1 MKAMSTE
8 MDMIKERIQAIRLK
22 MSSKMD
28 TTETF
33 QDSLRTYDCP
43 ECKDM
48 GFVIKEWTGSG
59 LAAECRCLI
68 QKRIE
73 KKIKSAMIPEEFRDA
88 TFENYKVTSRVQKQ
102 LYTISMRYVQ
112 DFEKIKDSH
121 SNSLGFIAEFGE
133 QSLER
138 RKYKKRYNSFGLG
151 KTHLQV
157 AIAKKL
163 IKKGYSVLIVSDVQL
178 MEELMAK
185 KREYVEDYN
194 KSLHTVS
201 NVPILVWDDIGK
213 SSPTESK
220 KSAYYQIINERYRN
234 QRPIIFS
241 SNEDVETLADRIGD
255 ASSSRLLSM
264 ARGRLCQVSGPDYR
278 LVGDLQ

>member
-1 MKAMSTE
+1 
-8 MDMIKERIQAIRLK
+8 MD
-22 MSSKMD
+22 
-28 TTETF
+28 
-33 QDSLRTYDCP
+33 
-43 ECKDM
+43 
-48 GFVIKEWTGSG
+48 
-59 LAAECRCLI
+59 
-68 QKRIE
+68 
-73 KKIKSAMIPEEFRDA
+73 
-88 TFENYKVTSRVQKQ
+88 
-102 LYTISMRYVQ
+102 
-112 DFEKIKDSH
+112 
-121 SNSLGFIAEFGE
+121 
-133 QSLER
+133 
-138 RKYKKRYNSFGLG
+138 
-151 KTHLQV
+151 
-157 AIAKKL
+157 
-163 IKKGYSVLIVSDVQL
+163 
-178 MEELMAK
+178 ELMAK

-213 SSPTESK
+213 SSPTESR